1 MGFGDQRSKT
11 ATAKMSAHLW
21 NKTKSA
27 GPIAAFGD
35 FDEGVMRGRRQ
46 NTRRRFVVEI
56 SRALIAE
63 RNDWKRAR
71 VGFRIANGED
81 VIYLAGADES
91 IHLGQRRFQVVAI
104 TFDQTAGHDQ
114 SRRFA
119 VGLQARRFENG
130 IDRFLLGR
138 VDETAGVDD
147 EGVGLV
153 GVSG

>member
-27 GPIAAFGD
+27 GPIAAFDD

-91 IHLGQRRFQVVAI
+91 IHLG
-104 TFDQTAGHDQ
+104 
-114 SRRFA
+114 SRRLLIPATRFDPTTRPA
-119 VGLQARRFENG
+119 PVRRLPTCS
-130 IDRFLLGR
+130 RY
-138 VDETAGVDD
+138 
-147 EGVGLV
+147 
-153 GVSG
+153 